1 MDGRMSNASQK
12 LDGAERKP
20 EPRRRRR
27 SIKERREIAEAS
39 LKPGTTVR
47 DVAEAYEVHPSQ
59 IGKWRR
65 LYRNGQLG
73 NAPAPAML
81 AVHIAEEVEPKK
93 RSRASNLQRNQ
104 AGAIHIEFA
113 RARVSIEGGADAAMV
128 RAVLECLAG

>member
-27 SIKERREIAEAS
+27 TIKERREIAEAS

-47 DVAEAYEVHPSQ
+47 DVAETYEVHPSQ
-59 IGKWRR
+59 IRKWRR

-73 NAPAPAML
+73 DAPAPAML
-81 AVHIAEEVEPKK
+81 AVRIAEGLEPEK
-93 RSRASNLQRNQ
+93 RSRASKPQRNQ
-104 AGAIHIEFA
+104 DGAIHIEFA
-113 RARVSIEGGADAAMV
+113 RARVSIEGRADAAMV

>member
-27 SIKERREIAEAS
+27 TIKERREIAEAS

-73 NAPAPAML
+73 NAPPPAMM
-81 AVHIAEEVEPKK
+81 AVHIEEAEPKK
-93 RSRASNLQRNQ
+93 RSRGSNLQRKQ
-104 AGAIHIEFA
+104 AGAIHIELA
-113 RARVSIEGGADAAMV
+113 RARVSIEGQADAAMV

>member
-1 MDGRMSNASQK
+1 MSNASQK
-12 LDGAERKP
+12 LDGTERKP

-27 SIKERREIAEAS
+27 SIKERREIGEAS

-47 DVAEAYEVHPSQ
+47 DVAQAYEVHPSH
-59 IGKWRR
+59 IREWRR
-65 LYRNGQLG
+65 LYRHGQLG

-81 AVHIAEEVEPKK
+81 AVHIAEDVEPKK
-93 RSRASNLQRNQ
+93 RSRASNLQWNR

-113 RARVSIEGGADAAMV
+113 RARVSIEGRADAAMV

>member
-1 MDGRMSNASQK
+1 MSNASQK

-47 DVAEAYEVHPSQ
+47 DVAEAYEAHPSQ
-59 IGKWRR
+59 IGKWRC

-73 NAPAPAML
+73 NAPAPAMI
-81 AVHIAEEVEPKK
+81 AVHIAEEVKPKK
-93 RSRASNLQRNQ
+93 RRRGSNLQRNQ

-128 RAVLECLAG
+128 RAVLESLAG

>member
-1 MDGRMSNASQK
+1 MSNASQK
-12 LDGAERKP
+12 LDGTERKP

-73 NAPAPAML
+73 DAPTPAML
-81 AVHIAEEVEPKK
+81 AVHIAEDVEPKK
-93 RSRASNLQRNQ
+93 RSCASNLQRNQ

-113 RARVSIEGGADAAMV
+113 RARVNIEGRADAAMV

>member
-1 MDGRMSNASQK
+1 MSNASQK
-12 LDGAERKP
+12 LDGTERKP

-59 IGKWRR
+59 IGKWPR

-73 NAPAPAML
+73 NAASPAML
-81 AVHIAEEVEPKK
+81 AVRIAKEAEPKE
-93 RSRASNLQRNQ
+93 RSRGSNLQRNE

-113 RARVSIEGGADAAMV
+113 RARVSIQGRADAAMV

>member
-1 MDGRMSNASQK
+1 VQ
-12 LDGAERKP
+12 
-20 EPRRRRR
+20 
-27 SIKERREIAEAS
+27 
-39 LKPGTTVR
+39 
-47 DVAEAYEVHPSQ
+47 DVAEAYQVHPSQ

-81 AVHIAEEVEPKK
+81 AVHIAEEVKPNK
-93 RSRASNLQRNQ
+93 RSRGSNLQRNQ

-113 RARVSIEGGADAAMV
+113 RARVSIEGRADAAMV

>member
-1 MDGRMSNASQK
+1 MSNASQK
-12 LDGAERKP
+12 LDGTERKP
-20 EPRRRRR
+20 EPRRRRK

-73 NAPAPAML
+73 NAAAPAML
-81 AVHIAEEVEPKK
+81 AVRIAEEEPKK

-104 AGAIHIEFA
+104 AGAIYIEFA
-113 RARVSIEGGADAAMV
+113 RARVSIEGRADAAMV
-128 RAVLECLAG
+128 GVVLECLAG

>member
-1 MDGRMSNASQK
+1 MDGRMSNVIQK

-39 LKPGTTVR
+39 LKPGTSVR
-47 DVAEAYEVHPSQ
+47 DVAQAYEVHPSQ

-73 NAPAPAML
+73 NAPAPPIL
-81 AVHIAEEVEPKK
+81 AVHIAEEGEPKK

-128 RAVLECLAG
+128 RAVLECLAR

>member
-1 MDGRMSNASQK
+1 MSNASQK
-12 LDGAERKP
+12 LDGTERKP

-27 SIKERREIAEAS
+27 SMEERREIAEAS

-73 NAPAPAML
+73 NAAAPAML
-81 AVHIAEEVEPKK
+81 TVQIAEEVESKK
-93 RSRASNLQRNQ
+93 RSRGSNLQRNQ

-113 RARVSIEGGADAAMV
+113 RARVSIEGRAEAAMV

>member
-1 MDGRMSNASQK
+1 MSSASQK
-12 LDGAERKP
+12 TDPTERKP

-27 SIKERREIAEAS
+27 TIKERREIAEAS

-47 DVAEAYEVHPSQ
+47 EVAEAYEVRPSQ

-73 NAPAPAML
+73 NAPAPAMM
-81 AVHIAEEVEPKK
+81 AVHIAEDVEPKK
-93 RSRASNLQRNQ
+93 RSRGSDVQRNQ

-113 RARVSIEGGADAAMV
+113 RARVSIEGRADAALV

>member
-73 NAPAPAML
+73 NAPAPAMM
-81 AVHIAEEVEPKK
+81 AVHIEEVEPKT
-93 RSRASNLQRNQ
+93 RSRGSNLQRSQ

-113 RARVSIEGGADAAMV
+113 RARVSIEGQADAAMV

>member
-1 MDGRMSNASQK
+1 MSNASQK

-27 SIKERREIAEAS
+27 SIKERREIAEES
-39 LKPGTTVR
+39 LKPGTSVR
-47 DVAEAYEVHPSQ
+47 DVAEAYEVHSGQ
-59 IGKWRR
+59 VGKWRR

-81 AVHIAEEVEPKK
+81 AVHIAEDVEPKK

-104 AGAIHIEFA
+104 AGAIHIELA
-113 RARVSIEGGADAAMV
+113 RARVSIDGRADAAMV
-128 RAVLECLAG
+128 RAVLECLAR